1 MTRLPPS
8 CKTGVFLVAALA
20 TALSAQAYAAP
31 ASEQKPAT
39 TVSVSLPSEPL
50 LVQINQVALERRGPK
65 QAIVE
70 YTGEA
75 TKGSYTVLVDGKP
88 VRNGDL
94 RPLQPF
100 TEWDSGKRYF
110 SVDFSDAEQGGRYQV
125 DVRIGGQHALSAPV
139 AVRDNA
145 VFATTGA
152 QLLGYFQRSRHT
164 DDADRDL
171 PIFQTSRRVNVW
183 GGWQDAGGDKGKYL
197 SHLGYANH
205 FNPQQASMAVWVLAY
220 GADTRKALFAAHG
233 LQKQVEDEAFWG
245 ADYLHRILDAE
256 GYFYTT
262 VFDQWGTP
270 GAKRMVT
277 GYEGAAGTYT
287 TLYRSA
293 FRAGGG
299 MAIAALARASMLAK
313 QAGRHGEFDGATY
326 LADAERAYAHLRRF
340 NPQYCA
346 DGKENIIDDY
356 TALMA
361 LVELHNATSQP
372 RYLDD
377 ARERAARLMARQQA
391 DGGFISDGGSRP
403 YYHAAEAGLPVISLS
418 AYADIEPEQARRQ
431 RALDA
436 IASALKHE
444 LAITQAVSNPY
455 GYARQR
461 FQLTQDGKAAGD
473 VLEGFFIPHRNET
486 GYWWQGE
493 SARLASLS
501 AAMVI
506 GGRKLAADGKAGYG
520 LSGEQAGYAQAQL
533 DWTLGRNPYG
543 MSMLYGFGQKNP
555 PTVLESAGEMFVGG
569 ISNGITGAVGS
580 DTGAGIT
587 FAPGPDSEQWRWVEQ
602 WIPHTTWMLFAVM
615 AMSEDSRPKSPVSAM
630 DSPASDAK
638 RNAH

>member
-1 MTRLPPS
+1 MPPLSHSRKTSVQLCAAMALALSSLLP
-8 CKTGVFLVAALA
+8 VAA
-20 TALSAQAYAAP
+20 AAP
-31 ASEQKPAT
+31 AEEPAKT
-39 TVSVSLPSEPL
+39 TVSVSLPTEPL

-65 QAIVE
+65 LAVVE
-70 YTGEA
+70 SVGAASAGT
-75 TKGSYTVLVDGKP
+75 YTVLRDGQP
-88 VRNGDL
+88 LRSGDL
-94 RPLQPF
+94 QPLPGF
-100 TEWDSGKRYF
+100 SEWGAGKQYF
-110 SVDFSDAEQGGRYQV
+110 RVDFTDAEQAGQYQL
-125 DVRIGGQHALSAPV
+125 DVQVGQQHVRSAPV
-139 AVRDNA
+139 TVADNA

-164 DDADRDL
+164 DAADRDL
-171 PIFQTSRRVNVW
+171 RIFQTSRKVDVW

-205 FNPQQASMAVWVLAY
+205 FNPQQASMAAWVLAY
-220 GADTRKALFAAHG
+220 GAHARAGLFAANG
-233 LQKQVEDEAFWG
+233 LQQQVQDEAFWG
-245 ADYLHRILDAE
+245 ADYLHRILDAD

-270 GAKRMVT
+270 GVERMVT

-313 QAGRHGEFDGATY
+313 ASGRKGEFSGTQY
-326 LADAERAYAHLRRF
+326 LADAERAYAHLQQF

-361 LVELHNATSQP
+361 LVELHNATGHS
-372 RYLDD
+372 RYLRD
-377 ARERAARLMARQQA
+377 ARKRAASLMARQQD

-418 AYADIEPEQARRQ
+418 AYVDIETQPAERE
-431 RALDA
+431 RALAA
-436 IASALKHE
+436 IGSALAHE
-444 LAITQAVSNPY
+444 LAITGSVANPY

-461 FQLTQDGKAAGD
+461 FQLAQDGKAAGE

-493 SARLASLS
+493 SARLASLG

-506 GGRKLAADGKAGYG
+506 GGRKLAAEGKAGYG
-520 LSGEQAGYAQAQL
+520 VSAARAGYAQDQI

-543 MSMLYGFGQKNP
+543 ISMLYGFGQKNP

-569 ISNGITGAVGS
+569 ISNGITGAPGS
-580 DTGAGIT
+580 DIGAGIS

-602 WIPHTTWMLFAVM
+602 WIPHTTWMLFAAM
-615 AMSEDSRPKSPVSAM
+615 AMSEG
-630 DSPASDAK
+630 
-638 RNAH
+638 

>member
-1 MTRLPPS
+1 M
-8 CKTGVFLVAALA
+8 AALA
-20 TALSAQAYAAP
+20 MALASLLQVAAAASAEK
-31 ASEQKPAT
+31 SKT
-39 TVSVSLPSEPL
+39 TVSVSLPKAPL
-50 LVQINQVALERRGPK
+50 LVQINQVALERQGPK
-65 QAIVE
+65 RAIVE
-70 YTGEA
+70 YAGDA
-75 TKGSYTVLVDGKP
+75 GQGSYTVLRDGKP
-88 VRNGDL
+88 IKQGEL
-94 RPLQPF
+94 LPLQPF
-100 TEWDSGKRYF
+100 KEWSPGKRYF
-110 SVDFSDAEQGGRYQV
+110 SVDFSDAEQAGKYQV
-125 DVRIGGQHALSAPV
+125 DVRIGKQQASSAPV
-139 AVRDNA
+139 PVRDNA

-152 QLLGYFQRSRHT
+152 QLLGYFKRSRHT
-164 DDADRDL
+164 DEADRDL
-171 PIFQTSRRVNVW
+171 QIFQSTRRVNAW

-197 SHLGYANH
+197 SHLGYANY
-205 FNPQQASMAVWVLAY
+205 FNPQQASMAAWVLAY
-220 GADTRKALFAAHG
+220 GAHARKALFAAHG
-233 LQKQVEDEAFWG
+233 LQTQIEDEAFWG
-245 ADYLHRILDAE
+245 ADYLHRTLDAE

-270 GAKRMVT
+270 GAQRMVT

-313 QAGRHGEFDGATY
+313 QSGRHGEFDGAQY
-326 LADAERAYAHLRRF
+326 LADAERGYAHLRKF
-340 NPQYCA
+340 NAQYGA

-361 LVELHNATSQP
+361 LVELHNASGQSA
-372 RYLDD
+372 YLDD
-377 ARERAARLMARQQA
+377 ARERAARLIARQQK
-391 DGGFISDGGSRP
+391 DGGFISDGGRRP

-418 AYADIEPEQARRQ
+418 AYVDIEPEQGRRQ

-436 IASALKHE
+436 IGLALAHE
-444 LAITQAVSNPY
+444 LSITNAVANPY

-461 FQLTQDGKAAGD
+461 FQLTRDGKAAGE

-501 AAMVI
+501 AAMIV
-506 GGRKLAADGKAGYG
+506 GGRKLADQGTAEQGKAGYG
-520 LSGEQAGYAQAQL
+520 LPADRAAYAQNQL

-543 MSMLYGFGQKNP
+543 MSMLYGFGKRNP

-580 DTGAGIT
+580 DTGSGIS

-615 AMSEDSRPKSPVSAM
+615 AMSENRS
-630 DSPASDAK
+630 
-638 RNAH
+638 

>member
-1 MTRLPPS
+1 MM
-8 CKTGVFLVAALA
+8 AALA
-20 TALSAQAYAAP
+20 MALAPLVQTGVASAQTSA
-31 ASEQKPAT
+31 PAT
-39 TVSVSLPSEPL
+39 TVSVSLPTEPL

-70 YTGEA
+70 YAGDAGE
-75 TKGSYTVLVDGKP
+75 GSYTVLRDGKP
-88 VRNGDL
+88 VRNGAL
-94 RPLQPF
+94 RPLPPF
-100 TEWDSGKRYF
+100 SEWSPGKRYF
-110 SVDFSDAEQGGRYQV
+110 SVDFSDAEQAGLYQV
-125 DVRIGGQHALSAPV
+125 DVRIGKQHATSAPV
-139 AVRDNA
+139 QVRDHA

-152 QLLGYFQRSRHT
+152 QLLGYFHRSRHT

-171 PIFQTSRRVNVW
+171 PIFQTSRRVNAW

-205 FNPQQASMAVWVLAY
+205 FNPQQASMAAWVLAY
-220 GADTRKALFAAHG
+220 GAQARKTLFAAHG
-233 LQKQVEDEAFWG
+233 LQTQIEDEAFWG

-270 GAKRMVT
+270 GAVRMVT

-313 QAGRHGEFDGATY
+313 QTGRHGEFNGTTY
-326 LADAERAYAHLRRF
+326 LADARRAYEHLRKF

-361 LVELHNATSQP
+361 LVELHNATGEQD
-372 RYLDD
+372 YLDD
-377 ARERAARLMARQQA
+377 ARERAASLMARQA
-391 DGGFISDGGSRP
+391 VDGGFISDGGSRP

-418 AYADIEPEQARRQ
+418 AYVDIEPEQARRQ
-431 RALDA
+431 RALDV
-436 IASALKHE
+436 IALALKHE
-444 LAITQAVSNPY
+444 LAITNAVANPY

-461 FQLTQDGKAAGD
+461 FQLTQNGKAAGD

-506 GGRKLAADGKAGYG
+506 GGRKLAENGTAGYG
-520 LSGEQAGYAQAQL
+520 LPDEPARYAQSQL

-543 MSMLYGFGQKNP
+543 MSMLYGFGAKNP
-555 PTVLESAGEMFVGG
+555 PTVLESAGEMFLGG

-580 DTGAGIT
+580 DTGAGIS

-615 AMSEDSRPKSPVSAM
+615 AMSEDADSAASDSRP
-630 DSPASDAK
+630 
-638 RNAH
+638 

>member
-1 MTRLPPS
+1 M
-8 CKTGVFLVAALA
+8 AALA
-20 TALSAQAYAAP
+20 MALSSLLQVACAAS
-31 ASEQKPAT
+31 AEESKT
-39 TVSVSLPSEPL
+39 TVSLSLPKASL
-50 LVQINQVALERRGPK
+50 LVQVNQVALERQGPK
-65 QAIVE
+65 LAIVE
-70 YTGEA
+70 YAGE
-75 TKGSYTVLVDGKP
+75 GGEGRYTVLRDGKP
-88 VRNGDL
+88 IKKGVL
-94 RPLQPF
+94 QPLQPF
-100 TEWDSGKRYF
+100 AEWSPGKRYF
-110 SVDFSDAEQGGRYQV
+110 SVDFSDAEQVGKYEV
-125 DVRIGGQHALSAPV
+125 EVRIGKQRAVSTSV
-139 AVRDNA
+139 SVRDNA

-152 QLLGYFQRSRHT
+152 QLLGYFKRSRHT
-164 DDADRDL
+164 DEADRDL
-171 PIFQTSRRVNVW
+171 PIFQTSRRVNAW

-197 SHLGYANH
+197 SHLGYANY
-205 FNPQQASMAVWVLAY
+205 FNPQQASMAAWVLAY
-220 GADTRKALFAAHG
+220 GAHARKALFAAHG
-233 LQKQVEDEAFWG
+233 LQTQIEDEAFWG
-245 ADYLHRILDAE
+245 ADYLHRTLDAE

-313 QAGRHGEFDGATY
+313 QTGRHGEFDGAQY
-326 LADAERAYAHLRRF
+326 LADAERAYAHLRKF
-340 NPQYCA
+340 NPQYGA
-346 DGKENIIDDY
+346 DRKENIIDDY

-361 LVELHNATSQP
+361 LVELHNATGQS

-377 ARERAARLMARQQA
+377 ARERAAGLMARQQA
-391 DGGFISDGGSRP
+391 DGAFISDGGSRP

-418 AYADIEPEQARRQ
+418 AYVDIEPEQGRRQ
-431 RALDA
+431 RALDV
-436 IASALKHE
+436 IGLALTHE
-444 LAITQAVSNPY
+444 LTITNEVSNPY

-461 FQLTQDGKAAGD
+461 FQLTKDGKAAGE

-501 AAMVI
+501 AAMII
-506 GGRKLAADGKAGYG
+506 GSRTLAEQGTAGYG
-520 LSGEQAGYAQAQL
+520 LPADRAGYAQSQL

-543 MSMLYGFGQKNP
+543 ISMLYGFGKKNP
-555 PTVLESAGEMFVGG
+555 PTVLESAGEMFTGG

-580 DTGAGIT
+580 DTGAGIS

-615 AMSEDSRPKSPVSAM
+615 TMTTDEAR
-630 DSPASDAK
+630 
-638 RNAH
+638 